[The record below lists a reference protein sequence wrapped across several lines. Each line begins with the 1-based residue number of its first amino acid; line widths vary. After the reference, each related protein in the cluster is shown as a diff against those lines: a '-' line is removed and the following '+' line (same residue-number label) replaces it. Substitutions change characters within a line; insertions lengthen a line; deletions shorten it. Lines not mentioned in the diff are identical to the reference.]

1 MIKRLSALLMV
12 IVLLFSFGSTSYACD
27 ENQSNDY
34 VTQILFG
41 DRAYSRANDDNTKML
56 MSALYLCSE
65 QADNLGQDKIN
76 YLKQKKVPGVPAL
89 KDINVKNADLLE
101 FSHNYWGY
109 EYPAS
114 KKIRS
119 NRKKVLRNTVNKV
132 FDFGFVNNIFGSN
145 KGKCESFAAM
155 LYYSHILAD
164 YLAADSSDTA
174 VVFDDGLSIPSYSGK
189 PYCEINGNKPKFSS
203 YDISRAN
210 TNTYLYSGLDNYGR
224 AGSVLAVVGPD
235 TLADASN
242 KSVRDIDLP
251 GWKQNK
257 YERISGNQ
265 SAELYNRSHLLA
277 RSMGGANEKYNLV
290 IGTNYM
296 NQYVNK
302 KDKEGGMKYFEEEVI
317 LEYVKRT
324 GNHVLYRVTP
334 RFKGNNK
341 VCYGVQMEAFSLED
355 SGQGVSF
362 NVYCY
367 NVQPG
372 IGINYVTG
380 DNWQSDTITNA
391 KNTIPFAVYNAGD
404 NNPDLIYEMNIHLKV
419 LFDIPNNSSE
429 YTSMMNEINAVANEA
444 RSVANSFDNE
454 ANKYV
459 KTKKCQYEYFKVLK
473 RHVPR
478 LLEKEDFF
486 NKTFK

>member
-1 MIKRLSALLMV
+1 MTKRLSALLMV

-65 QADNLGQDKIN
+65 QVDNQGQDKIN
-76 YLKQKKVPGVPAL
+76 YLKQKKVSGVPAL
-89 KDINVKNADLLE
+89 KDINVKNTDLLE
-101 FSHNYWGY
+101 CSHNYWGY

-114 KKIRS
+114 KKIRA

-132 FDFGFVNNIFGSN
+132 FDFGFVNNIFGSS

-164 YLAADSSDTA
+164 YLADDPSETEAIVNGKLTA
-174 VVFDDGLSIPSYSGK
+174 PYSGN
-189 PYCEINGNKPKFSS
+189 PYVEINGNKPKFSS
-203 YDISRAN
+203 VDISRAES
-210 TNTYLYSGLDNYGR
+210 NTYIYSDSKKDKYERPGM
-224 AGSVLAVVGPD
+224 VLAVVGPN
-235 TLADASN
+235 TLDDAPD
-242 KSVRDIDLP
+242 RDDNLDDP
-251 GWKQNK
+251 KGWKQNM
-257 YERISGNQ
+257 YEGISGSQ
-265 SAELYNRSHLLA
+265 KAALYNRSHILA
-277 RSMGGANEKYNLV
+277 RVLGGANSEDN
-290 IGTNYM
+290 IITGTTYM
-296 NQYVNK
+296 NQTGMTTFE
-302 KDKEGGMKYFEEEVI
+302 DKVLY
-317 LEYVKRT
+317 YVKRT

-334 RFKGNNK
+334 IYKGGNL
-341 VCYGVQMEAFSLED
+341 VCTGVQMEAYSLED

-362 NVYCY
+362 NVFCY

-372 IGINYVTG
+372 IGINYATGENWKADKVTG
-380 DNWQSDTITNA
+380 AD
-391 KNTIPFAVYNAGD
+391 KTIPFVVVNPND
-404 NNPDLIYEMNIHLKV
+404 KNPDLIYEMNKQLEV
-419 LFDIPNNSSE
+419 LFEDQKTSGE
-429 YTSMMNEINAVANEA
+429 YVSMMNEIKDVANKA
-444 RSVANSFDNE
+444 RHIVNSQDNE
-454 ANKYV
+454 ANKYIQI
-459 KTKKCQYEYFKVLK
+459 KKYQYEYFEVLK